1 MAVLLQVRGAV
12 KSYGHQVLLDDAGA
26 SLTDGVK
33 VGFVGRNGAGKST
46 LLRVLLGEE
55 ELEKGE
61 IIRSTQL
68 RIGYLQQHDTFLP
81 GESALEFLMRDS
93 GQPDWKCG
101 EVAGEFELKGT
112 YLNGPISAL
121 SGGWQTRVKLT
132 SLLLKD
138 PNLLV
143 LDEPTN
149 FLDIR
154 TQILLEH
161 FLRNF
166 DKAALIVSH
175 DRAFLQA
182 TCDHTLDLTRGK
194 LTMFPGK
201 IDAFLKFAAEQR
213 EHAERSNAAIL
224 AKQKHL
230 QNFIDKNK
238 ARASTATLA
247 RSKGKQLERLQT
259 QEIEA
264 DLPTAAIRAP
274 IVQPRKG
281 PAVRMIDLSI
291 GYPEKT
297 VATNIMLE
305 VEHGQ
310 RVAIV
315 GDNGQG
321 KTTLLRTL
329 VGSLDPLQGSV
340 KWGHNCEIGTYAQHV
355 YSALEPKQTVL
366 EYLEDKAIAETT
378 TQQILTVAG
387 SMLFRGDHV
396 RKKVQV
402 LSGGERARL
411 CMAGLLL
418 GTYNILVLDEPG
430 NHLDVETVESL
441 AQALIEY
448 KGTVI
453 FTSHDRH
460 FMSRIATNIIE
471 VREGSA
477 RAYEGGYDGYLFY
490 INREIE
496 EGERARTPTKRASNS
511 NSTNTST
518 SAASAARPLDA
529 KAAEKE
535 MKTLGKKIKALDQQ
549 RVELNDQMVQ
559 TSDPKEADR
568 LNREIQAIEMEI
580 GLAEERWLELNA
592 MEF

>member
-1 MAVLLQVRGAV
+1 MGVLLQVRGAE
-12 KSYGHQVLLDDAGA
+12 KSYGQQMLLDDA
-26 SLTDGVK
+26 SVSIIDNIK

-61 IIRSTQL
+61 ITRSTQL
-68 RIGYLQQHDTFLP
+68 RMGYLQQHDTFLP
-81 GESALEFLMRDS
+81 QESALDYLMRDS
-93 GQPDWKCG
+93 GQPDWRCG
-101 EVAGEFELKGT
+101 EVAGEFELKGS

-175 DRAFLQA
+175 DRSFLQA
-182 TCDHTLDLTRGK
+182 TCDHTLDLSRGK

-201 IDAFLKFAAEQR
+201 IDAYLKFAAEQR
-213 EHAERSNAAIL
+213 EHAERSNAAII

-230 QNFIDKNK
+230 QNFIDKNR

-259 QEIEA
+259 IDIEA

-291 GYPEKT
+291 GYPENT
-297 VATNIMLE
+297 VARGISLE

-329 VGSLDPLQGSV
+329 VGSLDAIQGSV
-340 KWGHNCEIGTYAQHV
+340 KWGHHCEIGVYAQHV

-366 EYLEDKAIAETT
+366 DYLEGKAIPGTT
-378 TQQILTVAG
+378 NQQILAVAG

-396 RKKVQV
+396 RKRVQV

-418 GTYNILVLDEPG
+418 GTYNVLVLDEPG

-441 AQALIEY
+441 AQALIDY

-460 FMSRIATNIIE
+460 FMSRIATEIIE
-471 VREGSA
+471 VRDGSA
-477 RAYEGGYDGYLFY
+477 RAYEGGYEGYLYY

-496 EGERARTPTKRASNS
+496 EGERARTTTKRYA
-511 NSTNTST
+511 TRTTS
-518 SAASAARPLDA
+518 SAPSAPRPLDA
-529 KAAEKE
+529 KSADKE
-535 MKTLGKKIKALDQQ
+535 MKSLSKKIKTLDQQ
-549 RVELNDQMVQ
+549 RTELNDLMVQ
-559 TSDPKEADR
+559 TNDAKEAER
-568 LNREIQAIEMEI
+568 LKREIQALEMEI
-580 GLAEERWLELNA
+580 GMAEERWLELNA